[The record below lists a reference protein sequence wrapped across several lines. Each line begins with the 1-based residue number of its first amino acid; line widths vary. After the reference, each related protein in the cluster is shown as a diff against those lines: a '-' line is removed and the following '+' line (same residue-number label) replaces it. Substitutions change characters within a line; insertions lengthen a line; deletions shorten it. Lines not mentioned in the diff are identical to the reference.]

1 MEDSESDESLYASEP
16 EERRGVGMAGEI
28 TGVVATSSSS
38 NGSVSSDTAIGE
50 LEAETIGDAGVV
62 AGDVTSSICESNCGI
77 VG

>member
-1 MEDSESDESLYASEP
+1 MEDSESDESLSVSEP

-28 TGVVATSSSS
+28 TGVAATSSSS

-50 LEAETIGDAGVV
+50 LEVGIIGDAGTV
-62 AGDVTSSICESNCGI
+62 AGEVTSSICESNCGT